1 MASGRSL
8 IFAAALLPALGAL
21 TFGQEQR
28 PPVDPLANATP
39 VPATP
44 SAPGNPPGRAGRPD
58 RPLRPNERMRRA
70 LGGGD
75 AEKAREALRNMP
87 PEERERWTKRFRE
100 WAAMPPERK
109 KALQDREENL
119 RRRMQNDAEK
129 AITGAN
135 LSLTEDQKATFT
147 QRYIEERRKIEEELR
162 REMEEKRRPKVQALV
177 EKLKGEFSVGATGQ

>member
-8 IFAAALLPALGAL
+8 IFVAALLAGFAAL

-39 VPATP
+39 VPAP
-44 SAPGNPPGRAGRPD
+44 PAAAAKPPGRPDRPD

-75 AEKAREALRNMP
+75 AEKAREALRNMTP
-87 PEERERWTKRFRE
+87 DERERWTKRFRE

-109 KALQDREENL
+109 KA
-119 RRRMQNDAEK
+119 
-129 AITGAN
+129 
-135 LSLTEDQKATFT
+135 
-147 QRYIEERRKIEEELR
+147 
-162 REMEEKRRPKVQALV
+162 
-177 EKLKGEFSVGATGQ
+177 